1 MTPSSTTQGSTL
13 RLDPANG
20 PLLVASHNEGKIR
33 EFRELLAPVGFEVVS
48 AADKGLPEPDETG
61 GTFEENAAIKALA
74 AARATGLLALS
85 DDSGLAVDA
94 LGGDPGIYSARWAG
108 PAKDFTM
115 AMRQVEEKL
124 QAAGAAAPER
134 RTARFVAVLCLA
146 APTGETEFFRG
157 EIEGTVVWPPRG
169 ALGFGYDPLFLPEGE
184 TRTFGEMS
192 SDEKHGWRPGQDTA
206 LSHRARAFQLFAARA
221 LGVR

>member
-1 MTPSSTTQGSTL
+1 MTQGSTL

-33 EFRELLAPVGFEVVS
+33 EFRELLAPVGFTVVS
-48 AADKGLPEPDETG
+48 AAEKDLPEPEETG
-61 GTFEENAAIKALA
+61 STFEENAAIKALA

-85 DDSGLAVDA
+85 DDSGLAVDG
-94 LGGDPGIYSARWAG
+94 LNGDPGIYSARWAG

-124 QAAGAAAPER
+124 QAAGATAPER

-146 APTGETEFFRG
+146 APDGATEFFRG

-169 ALGFGYDPLFLPEGE
+169 ELGFGYDPLFLPEGE
-184 TRTFGEMS
+184 TRTFGEMP
-192 SDEKHGWRPGQDTA
+192 SDEKHGWRPGQPTA
-206 LSHRARAFQLFAARA
+206 LSHRARAFRLFAARA
-221 LGVR
+221 LGVE